1 MVKREKEEELKSK
14 KKNLILSL
22 TINTNV
28 RLIETQSSRSW
39 RRLKKKQGGFSAVTG
54 DALPAKT

>member
-28 RLIETQSSRSW
+28 RLIETPVKSFLEKTEEKT
-39 RRLKKKQGGFSAVTG
+39 RRI
-54 DALPAKT
+54 